1 MCDYQGHEFGAHY
14 EDACCIDGFLW
25 DLDSGG
31 IDDNGNSYLDAGGD
45 LPCPKCNPKKRVKY
59 LADDLINDGYDSL
72 DHPLTTKMVK
82 NVLAKLPSN
91 QRRMAMRYWRAGRNE
106 AIKEAMKE
114 G

>member
-1 MCDYQGHEFGAHY
+1 M
-14 EDACCIDGFLW
+14 
-25 DLDSGG
+25 
-31 IDDNGNSYLDAGGD
+31 
-45 LPCPKCNPKKRVKY
+45 
-59 LADDLINDGYDSL
+59 
-72 DHPLTTKMVK
+72 TTKMVK